1 MRQQHR
7 ARTFEAKFMFPT
19 RYSAPK
25 RAVQDFLDG
34 IVFQL
39 YAMARGG
46 AGGHVNASVVADAA
60 SIHEIL
66 SQPARF
72 PKAVNMGLIS
82 ALGDSRFTANG
93 PAWKVRRDLTQNAY
107 LQAGSAGNAAAVSAV
122 YRARFV
128 SCDATPEGVHRA
140 LMLAS
145 SEIFFRSL
153 GCEADV
159 EGLLGFFE
167 RARQYLKC
175 LQYYSWNAP
184 GASDLSAL
192 REEGSYLVG
201 KFDEETSSSASI
213 SRLLTDFHGR
223 AGELEDFNPL
233 HELLMNFLAGIETT
247 AATLS
252 FAIDRLGIDPR
263 VEGRLRAE
271 IADGGQNAY
280 FDCFLQETMRYFPAI
295 PFVVREAAAET
306 TLNDMP
312 VAKGEKIILS
322 IVGLHHNPSYWNE
335 PEIFDCSRA
344 EFMNNSYNRRAFL
357 PYLAGPRMCG
367 GARLANLELA
377 EGLKAFVREFA
388 VSGSTDQIGFDYGLA
403 LRPKS

>member
-1 MRQQHR
+1 
-7 ARTFEAKFMFPT
+7 MFSI

-25 RAVQDFLDG
+25 QAVQDFLDG

-39 YAMARGG
+39 YAMARGE

-60 SIHEIL
+60 SIREIL

-72 PKAVNMGLIS
+72 PKAVNMGLIG

-93 PAWKVRRDLTQNAY
+93 PAWNVRRDLTQTAY
-107 LQAGSAGNAAAVSAV
+107 LQAGSPSNAAAISAV
-122 YRARFV
+122 YRARFAT
-128 SCDATPEGVHRA
+128 CDATPEGVHGA

-153 GCEADV
+153 GCEADF
-159 EGLLGFFE
+159 ERLLGFFE
-167 RARQYLKC
+167 RARQYLKY
-175 LQYYSWNAP
+175 LQYYSWNVP
-184 GASDLSAL
+184 GGSDLSAL
-192 REEGSYLVG
+192 REQGSDLVG
-201 KFDEETSSSASI
+201 QFDQETSSSASI

-263 VEGRLRAE
+263 VEARLRAE
-271 IADGGQNAY
+271 IADGVQDTY

-295 PFVVREAAAET
+295 PFVVRETAEAT
-306 TLNDMP
+306 TLNDVAM
-312 VAKGEKIILS
+312 AKGEKIILS

-344 EFMNNSYNRRAFL
+344 EFMNTSYNRRAFL
-357 PYLAGPRMCG
+357 PFLAGPRMCG
-367 GARLANLELA
+367 GARLANLELI
-377 EGLKAFVREFA
+377 EGLKAFVMAFA
-388 VSGSTDQIGFDYGLA
+388 VSGSSDQIGFDYGLA
-403 LRPKS
+403 LRPKSWSATSFSRRQV